1 MTQPFDLTGKVAI
14 VSAAGRGI
22 GQGIAIALAR
32 LGASVVVN
40 SWSPDKVAET
50 VSACEAVGPEAL
62 PYPGDITDPDV
73 MLACLA
79 AAQEKFGRVDI
90 LVNNVGA
97 APKTAAEP
105 PKGPLGPF
113 AALWDAMYEQ
123 NLKPAVLFSEA
134 VVPVMKKQG
143 GGRIINISSIAG
155 KGGFSPPML
164 ANFAPAAYGAM
175 KAALSSYTQNMA
187 EVHGQDGITVNAV
200 CPGIVWTDAWRGN
213 AERAVNHIDAF
224 KGQDPRT
231 WFEGIARG
239 DYPEIFDRTPTGKEQ
254 TVDDIGNAV
263 AFLASDAASSITGQ
277 NLMVDGG
284 MVML

>member
-1 MTQPFDLTGKVAI
+1 
-14 VSAAGRGI
+14 
-22 GQGIAIALAR
+22 
-32 LGASVVVN
+32 
-40 SWSPDKVAET
+40 
-50 VSACEAVGPEAL
+50 
-62 PYPGDITDPDV
+62 
-73 MLACLA
+73 MLACLQA
-79 AAQEKFGRVDI
+79 TQDKFGRLNI

-97 APKTAAEP
+97 APKTMAQP
-105 PKGPLGPF
+105 PEGPLGPF

-123 NLKPAVLFSEA
+123 NLKPAVLFTEA

-143 GGRIINISSIAG
+143 TGRIINISSIAG
-155 KGGFSPPML
+155 KSSFGPLMQS
-164 ANFAPAAYGAM
+164 FAPSAYGAM
-175 KAALSSYTQNMA
+175 KAALSSYTQNQA
-187 EVHGQDGITVNAV
+187 EVLGKDGITVNAV

-213 AERAVNHIDAF
+213 AEMAVSRFDAF
-224 KGQDPRT
+224 KGQDPRA